1 MDISSNNDLFKEKK
15 FKQTLHYIIHE
26 IGSLENVGKTVMFK
40 LLYFTDF
47 NFYEMYEKK
56 LTGES
61 YRKIEHGPA
70 PTHFDWAI
78 GELKE
83 EGKIREIKKRYKGF
97 DQQKYISLEGPD
109 ISLLSAEELEFINKN
124 LSIYGNF
131 NASQISEYSHQDIPY
146 SATEDKGIIEYNLVF
161 YRDPLFSVREYDDSD
176 GN

>member
-1 MDISSNNDLFKEKK
+1 MGIFDNNDLFKNEK

-26 IGSLENVGKTVMFK
+26 TGSLENVGKTVLFK

-61 YRKIEHGPA
+61 YRKIERGPA
-70 PTHFDWAI
+70 PTHFDLAVR
-78 GELKE
+78 ELKE
-83 EGKIREIKKRYKGF
+83 DGIIREIKKKYKGF
-97 DQQKYISLEGPD
+97 DQQKYISLEKPD

-124 LSIYGNF
+124 LCIYGNF
-131 NASQISEYSHQDIPY
+131 NASQISEYSHQDMPY
-146 SATEDKGIIEYNLVF
+146 SATKDKSIIDYNLVF

-176 GN
+176 EN